1 MLRSD
6 HRFFSDPGGSD
17 PDEEDV
23 ASLIADIAAVFHW
36 PLGELLA
43 LEIDDLIHW
52 HTLAVDRWNQMNKAK
67 DR

>member
-1 MLRSD
+1 M
-6 HRFFSDPGGSD
+6 
-17 PDEEDV
+17 
-23 ASLIADIAAVFHW
+23 ADIAAVFHW